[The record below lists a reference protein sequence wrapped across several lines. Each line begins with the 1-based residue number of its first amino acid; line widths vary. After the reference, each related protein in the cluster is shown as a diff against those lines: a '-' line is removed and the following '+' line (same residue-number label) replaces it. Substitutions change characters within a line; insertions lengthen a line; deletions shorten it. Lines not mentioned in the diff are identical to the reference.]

1 MIAKASRSAKTLRVQ
16 RLRDPGSDAPYWPL
30 VLTML
35 TLLATAASV
44 PLGVAARQSVL
55 GNSIQNLVTS
65 LPYAAVGIV
74 VIRKL
79 PLNPI
84 GWLLAA
90 LGILS
95 VVSTDAGSYA
105 LLAHRHGA
113 GLPLGLAA
121 AWLDESFRPA
131 AVLLPLAILLF
142 PDGRLP
148 SPRWRWVL
156 RSYLAFS
163 AAYVAVLV
171 ASALSAAAA
180 GHGLQIDA
188 SGGLTAIDQ
197 PRGWSEAVQTAG
209 LLLYVAVWV
218 VFIARQV
225 LSWRTADGNRRQQ
238 FKWLMAGAAVA
249 IVSLATS
256 FIGGAVDPNAS
267 AAVRNGVGPAIGV
280 LAAALPVCMGVA
292 ILRYRLYDID
302 RIISRTLAYAL
313 VTATLAGLYAGLVLL
328 ATQVLDLTSQ
338 VAVAAAT
345 LAAAALFNP
354 LRRRVQH
361 RVDRRF
367 NRARYDADNTVAAF
381 AARLQ
386 DATDPDAVRSDLI
399 GTVDHAL
406 EPAQLSLW
414 LAGGAR

>member
-16 RLRDPGSDAPYWPL
+16 RLRDPGSDARYWPL

-197 PRGWSEAVQTAG
+197 PRGWSEAVQTPG